1 MYLFIWCAIV
11 FLSYSL
17 YSSTNYSLLNSD
29 DALNV
34 LMAHYYEWPHDIY
47 CWGQD
52 RGGTIIPLL
61 AQLFI
66 KLFRCTALQSV
77 SIANYLVLIIGYFS
91 FAHLLKSR
99 QLKLVFAVLWF
110 LPFHR
115 FIDLLRFPIGVE
127 YSIVGICIY
136 LLTKLKK
143 EKRDTFFK
151 PHLIYIAL
159 IFLSIIAVWVSDLAL
174 VNLSILYFVYA
185 VFAFRERLTSPIL
198 LRGIVYFLL
207 GAIALFVTIRFAKSH
222 ATAKVHEY
230 TSLNHVYQVKQA
242 MVLVGERIFE
252 VISFQ
257 TNEPAVSVA
266 ACLGILFLIAF
277 FIYVMR
283 QKRWQHLLQNKLI
296 VFVILDMLVVL
307 SVLFLASWV
316 LKNQMGRWYFVGTYI
331 SMCLLVL
338 YICNELKNRV
348 WIQLLSVLSV
358 VGALS
363 TLLTLKYVNPG
374 TLTPTAQTVKEF
386 EQLDEIGIIA
396 DFWSAYISSV
406 ANPEMIVAIPN
417 DKGGSRSDMLIDK
430 VFSRSKIYVVRDNWM
445 DNFPDTLYQYGYEL
459 HRISAPFRLANCDV
473 CQYKRVM
480 LHRSFNYRALKYPHA
495 VLVYDDSLQQQV
507 IQTQCMSDSCGE
519 NYFVYGPYISLGKG
533 RFKAVFHLQMNQ
545 PKCSSKIAMIDVSS
559 NYGEQVLASKQ
570 LQISDSTTSK
580 YTSFELDFT
589 TASLAT
595 NIEFRM
601 KEYGHAKLRLHKID
615 LEEIPTK

>member
-1 MYLFIWCAIV
+1 
-11 FLSYSL
+11 
-17 YSSTNYSLLNSD
+17 
-29 DALNV
+29 
-34 LMAHYYEWPHDIY
+34 MAHYYEWPHDIY

-61 AQLFI
+61 AQFFI
-66 KLFRCTALQSV
+66 KLFQFTALQSI

-115 FIDLLRFPIGVE
+115 FIDLLRFPIGIE
-127 YSIVGICIY
+127 YSIVGICLY
-136 LLTKLKK
+136 LLSKLKK
-143 EKRDTFFK
+143 EKRDTFLK

-185 VFAFRERLTSPIL
+185 VFAFRERQTSPLL
-198 LRGIVYFLL
+198 LRGIIYFML
-207 GAIALFVTIRFAKSH
+207 GAIVLFVTIRFAKSQ

-266 ACLGILFLIAF
+266 ACLGIMFVIAF
-277 FIYVMR
+277 FIYAMR
-283 QKRWQHLLQNKLI
+283 QKRWQHLIQNKLI
-296 VFVILDMLVVL
+296 VFVLLDMLVVL

-338 YICNELKNRV
+338 YICDEVKNKV
-348 WIQLLSVLSV
+348 WIHLLSALSV
-358 VGALS
+358 IGALS
-363 TLLTLKYVNPG
+363 TLLTLKFVNPG

-386 EQLDEIGIIA
+386 EQLGECGIIA

-406 ANPEMIVAIPN
+406 SNPEIVVAIPN

-595 NIEFRM
+595 NIEFRI

-615 LEEIPTK
+615 LEEIPIK

>member
-1 MYLFIWCAIV
+1 
-11 FLSYSL
+11 
-17 YSSTNYSLLNSD
+17 
-29 DALNV
+29 
-34 LMAHYYEWPHDIY
+34 
-47 CWGQD
+47 
-52 RGGTIIPLL
+52 
-61 AQLFI
+61 
-66 KLFRCTALQSV
+66 
-77 SIANYLVLIIGYFS
+77 
-91 FAHLLKSR
+91 
-99 QLKLVFAVLWF
+99 
-110 LPFHR
+110 
-115 FIDLLRFPIGVE
+115 
-127 YSIVGICIY
+127 
-136 LLTKLKK
+136 
-143 EKRDTFFK
+143 
-151 PHLIYIAL
+151 
-159 IFLSIIAVWVSDLAL
+159 
-174 VNLSILYFVYA
+174 
-185 VFAFRERLTSPIL
+185 
-198 LRGIVYFLL
+198 
-207 GAIALFVTIRFAKSH
+207 
-222 ATAKVHEY
+222 
-230 TSLNHVYQVKQA
+230 
-242 MVLVGERIFE
+242 
-252 VISFQ
+252 
-257 TNEPAVSVA
+257 
-266 ACLGILFLIAF
+266 
-277 FIYVMR
+277 
-283 QKRWQHLLQNKLI
+283 
-296 VFVILDMLVVL
+296 
-307 SVLFLASWV
+307 
-316 LKNQMGRWYFVGTYI
+316 
-331 SMCLLVL
+331 
-338 YICNELKNRV
+338 
-348 WIQLLSVLSV
+348 
-358 VGALS
+358 
-363 TLLTLKYVNPG
+363 LKYVNPG